1 MKKEKNSLNVSLLS
15 DRVLILP
22 ESGKSGEQ
30 KTATGIIV
38 LAKENEQKIEIGKVI
53 AIGTGRRTNDG
64 SRIEFD
70 VKVGDKVYFKRG
82 YDVEEITLDDIKYVL
97 LGESNVYAIIK

>member
-1 MKKEKNSLNVSLLS
+1 MKKEKNSLNISLLS

-22 ESGKSGEQ
+22 QDAKKTEQ
-30 KTATGIIV
+30 KTSAGIILSV
-38 LAKENEQKIEIGKVI
+38 KEAEQKMEIGKVV
-53 AIGTGRRTNDG
+53 AIGTGRRANDG

-82 YDVEEITLDDIKYVL
+82 YDVEEVTLDEVKYVL
-97 LGESNVYAIIK
+97 LGEPNVYAIIK